1 VSAPARTALQ
11 PLSPAIPAAAGTGV
25 ARHPDAALGP
35 LPGLVRLATDS
46 EDPRHLI
53 IAAAAV
59 FARPLALVS
68 PSGHDLGHAPD
79 DERGRQALAVAV
91 AAGAGTAPPPG
102 WSVLPLGSPAS
113 RLGRLA
119 AGAGT
124 DRTDAADALLDL
136 LAALVGD
143 QLRRGALLNAQVAT
157 FVRRL
162 VGEPDVRAE
171 RARHEAGELG
181 IALAATYWAGAIA
194 WRTPPPPGVLQRLD
208 GEARRLAPRA
218 LTTLLDGRPVLLH
231 PGDDARAAA
240 EWLALVVRTLRA
252 AAPSSG
258 AQAVMAE
265 RPAELAALSSHV
277 ADLTGVCELGPRAAD
292 DRLVV
297 PAGRYAV
304 DRLLRRT
311 VASIDARRFVRER
324 LGPLMRWDREHRTD
338 LTRVLEAA
346 LDFPRHDQA
355 AARCF
360 MHRNTFRR
368 HLRQATLLLGAD
380 LEDPDVRLALH
391 LAVKLQRALA
401 DSSRGDRAKP
411 G

>member
-1 VSAPARTALQ
+1 VSATARTAPQ
-11 PLSPAIPAAAGTGV
+11 PVLPAAPAPGLGV
-25 ARHPDAALGP
+25 AGVDAEAIGP
-35 LPGLVRLATDS
+35 VAGLVRLAMDS
-46 EDPRHLI
+46 EDPRRL

-59 FARPLALVS
+59 AFDRPLALVS
-68 PSGHDLGHAPD
+68 ATGHPLGHAP
-79 DERGRQALAVAV
+79 EGEPGRQALAVAA
-91 AAGAGTAPPPG
+91 AAGTGAPPPPG
-102 WSVLPLGSPAS
+102 WSVVALGSATS

-119 AGAGT
+119 AAGSTGPAGAP
-124 DRTDAADALLDL
+124 DALLDL
-136 LAALVGD
+136 LAALLGD
-143 QLRRGALLNAQVAT
+143 QLRRGALVGAQVAA

-162 VGEPDVRAE
+162 VSDADMRGD

-181 IALAATYWAGAIA
+181 VALAAAYWPAVLA
-194 WRTPPPPGVLQRLD
+194 WCTAPPPGVLHEVDR
-208 GEARRLAPRA
+208 EAHGLAPRA

-231 PGDDARAAA
+231 PGDDGRAAA
-240 EWLALVVRTLRA
+240 AWFTRIVRMVRA

-258 AQAVMAE
+258 AQAIMAE
-265 RPAELAALSSHV
+265 RPAELASLTSQV
-277 ADLTGVCELGPRAAD
+277 ADLTGLCDLRPRAPD

-311 VASIDARRFVRER
+311 VSGIDARRFVRDR
-324 LGPLMRWDREHRTD
+324 LGPVIRWDREHRTD

-368 HLRQATLLLGAD
+368 HLRHATLLLGAD

-391 LAVKLQRALA
+391 LAVKLRRTLA
-401 DSSRGDRAKP
+401 DSGRGDRATR